1 MGNIVPQVL
10 ELLKD
15 KDEDVRSPAADAL
28 GDLAKHSKVFRVLF
42 SWTRFEFFEAVF
54 HDSVETS
61 VPVIA
66 GALKDSDRNVRLAS
80 IHAISKLAEQGT
92 LIFPPACYNP
102 DYRI

>member
-1 MGNIVPQVL
+1 MGNFVPQVL

-15 KDEDVRSPAADAL
+15 ENEDVRSPAADAL
-28 GDLAKHSKVFRVLF
+28 GDLAKYSKVFRVLF

-66 GALKDSDRNVRLAS
+66 EVLKDSIRNVRLS
-80 IHAISKLAEQGT
+80 GIHTISKLAEQGT
-92 LIFPPACYNP
+92 KFLFALHCTEIRF
-102 DYRI
+102 